1 MTRIIF
7 LDVDG
12 PMIPGR
18 QWRQGPEPG
27 RWSKDG
33 RRLGWRFD
41 PECVWHVTELAARTG
56 ARIVWNSAHCQ
67 RGATALAR
75 DAVASGLRL
84 DFIHADAVT
93 CYPGMTWLRPFSL
106 PVTRLGAIRQWLI
119 AHRGVTAWVV
129 LDDEWLWSK
138 NAVRVK
144 YKHGITAREVDK
156 AAEILQRGRQPC
168 NGTRELARSASAR

>member
-7 LDVDG
+7 LDIDG

-18 QWRQGPEPG
+18 QWRQGPEPH

-41 PECVWHVTELAARTG
+41 PECVWHISDLALRTK
-56 ARIVWNSAHCQ
+56 ARIVWNSTHCQ

-84 DFIHADAVT
+84 DILHADSCT
-93 CYPGMTWLRPFSL
+93 TYPGMTYLSPFSL
-106 PVTRLGAIRQWLI
+106 PVTRLGAIRRWLM
-119 AHRGVTAWVV
+119 AHRGVEAWVV

-144 YKHGITAREVDK
+144 YKHGITTREVDR
-156 AAEILQRGRQPC
+156 AAEILQRGRLPC
-168 NGTRELARSASAR
+168 NPESAMA